1 MMVSS
6 MTLILARDEV
16 VERAEVRPA
25 RRQRYDKIGRD
36 DKIGCG
42 R

>member
-1 MMVSS
+1 
-6 MTLILARDEV
+6 MTLILARVEV

-25 RRQRYDKIGRD
+25 RRQRYDKIRCD
-36 DKIGCG
+36 DKIGRG